1 MSSCRKQILG
11 KLAPTV
17 ARLNLVTDPDRLF
30 LKGILTGTR
39 EPGTTVYW
47 GIPRVVYRWQKMAIK
62 LKQGI

>member
-11 KLAPTV
+11 ELAPTV

-39 EPGTTVYW
+39 EPGITV
-47 GIPRVVYRWQKMAIK
+47 
-62 LKQGI
+62 